1 MSDLI
6 ENVSKESLRELLKKV
21 YGYHNVESL
30 KVERKFL
37 SYQPDKG
44 RRIKKSHGDVRVDTM
59 LKFKEVGIDVTY
71 IIHSD
76 GFELIFT
83 KDNVA
88 ITDDISV
95 EQAKVT
101 VKRTSWLEALY
112 VASKII
118 LN

>member
-1 MSDLI
+1 MD
-6 ENVSKESLRELLKKV
+6 N
-21 YGYHNVESL
+21 
-30 KVERKFL
+30 
-37 SYQPDKG
+37 G

-59 LKFKEVGIDVTY
+59 LKFKEVGVDVTY
-71 IIHSD
+71 IIHTD

-83 KDNVA
+83 KNDVT
-88 ITDDISV
+88 ISQDISV